1 MLVFPAPGLR
11 VRDPATRAFV
21 PDDGLEVSETDLIW
35 ARLIRDG
42 DVVTGKPAAQSR
54 QVAPVAP
61 AIQKEASE

>member
-21 PDDGLEVSETDLIW
+21 PDDGLEVSDTDLLW

-42 DVVTGKPAAQSR
+42 DVVTQKA
-54 QVAPVAP
+54 AP
-61 AIQKEASE
+61 ARPQAPSQKDASE

>member
-21 PDDGLEVSETDLIW
+21 PDDGLEVSDTDLLW

-42 DVVTGKPAAQSR
+42 DVVTQKAAPGRPQ
-54 QVAPVAP
+54 APS
-61 AIQKEASE
+61 QKDASE